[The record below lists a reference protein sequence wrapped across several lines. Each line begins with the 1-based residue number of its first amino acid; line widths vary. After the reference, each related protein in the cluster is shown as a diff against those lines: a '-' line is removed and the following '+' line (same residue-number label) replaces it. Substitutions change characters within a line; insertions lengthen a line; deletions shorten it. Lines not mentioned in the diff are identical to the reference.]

1 MHQYQTEDFL
11 YEALPDPIDIAIDK
25 KVNLLYD
32 LCILRKTKKDRKMLA
47 DEREAALR
55 EVLSEYTNEKQLDN
69 ALLQMKSLPFQRME
83 LITSPKTNGT
93 ELLLTSFERVTLTST
108 KRK

>member
-69 ALLQMKSLPFQRME
+69 ALHNVVLGNKSLDTFLAQKGVM
-83 LITSPKTNGT
+83 
-93 ELLLTSFERVTLTST
+93 
-108 KRK
+108 